1 MARENNIMTEEEY
14 LKYLDS
20 TPIINEDDFNPPADE
35 RKLNSVYVDE
45 EDYGEYRED
54 FYEYMSMFE

>member
-1 MARENNIMTEEEY
+1 MTEEEY

-35 RKLNSVYVDE
+35 RKTNSIYVDE
-45 EDYGEYRED
+45 EDYREYIED
-54 FYEYMSMFE
+54 FFEYIGMFE